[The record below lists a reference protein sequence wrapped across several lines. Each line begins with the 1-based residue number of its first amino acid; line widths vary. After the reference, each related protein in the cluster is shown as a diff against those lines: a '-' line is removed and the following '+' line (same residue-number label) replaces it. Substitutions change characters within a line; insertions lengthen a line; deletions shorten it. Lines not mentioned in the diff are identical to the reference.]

1 MATAPEITKGWYFAK
16 DELRAN
22 SPSKKDGLPF
32 AQEVKYQ
39 RSTCAFMQDAGVK
52 LKMPQLSIATAI
64 VFFHRFFSVH
74 SYVKHDRHIIGS
86 ACLFLAGKVEE
97 TPKKTT

>member
-1 MATAPEITKGWYFAK
+1 LVFYKTRIKSKFTFK
-16 DELRAN
+16 
-22 SPSKKDGLPF
+22 KKDGLPF

-64 VFFHRFFSVH
+64 VFFS
-74 SYVKHDRHIIGS
+74 
-86 ACLFLAGKVEE
+86 
-97 TPKKTT
+97 

>member
-1 MATAPEITKGWYFAK
+1 MNRYGNGKVYKLVNYIDGEIYVGSTCLSLSKRPCNTKE
-16 DELRAN
+16 ELRAN

-64 VFFHRFFSVH
+64 VFFS
-74 SYVKHDRHIIGS
+74 
-86 ACLFLAGKVEE
+86 
-97 TPKKTT
+97 